1 MFILVLLYNNFH
13 GNHLTQWNYPM
24 FLNPYISFD
33 AFKSPNPP
41 PQQVTDP
48 LICDYDWHIH
58 DCLGISLLKSD
69 IKPSV

>member
-48 LICDYDWHIH
+48 LICDYD
-58 DCLGISLLKSD
+58 
-69 IKPSV
+69 